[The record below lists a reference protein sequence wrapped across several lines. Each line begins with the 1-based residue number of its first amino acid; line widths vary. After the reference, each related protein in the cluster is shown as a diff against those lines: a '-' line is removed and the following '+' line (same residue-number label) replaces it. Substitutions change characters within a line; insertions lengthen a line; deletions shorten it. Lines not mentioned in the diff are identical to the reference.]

1 MNLTIN
7 RDKCDMTVHP
17 VTIWDKYVHTFLAYP
32 FTLKK
37 KANIWI
43 MSTTYN
49 IYFFFNRPTKLTLL
63 LKCNKN

>member
-37 KANIWI
+37 KSKY
-43 MSTTYN
+43 MDYV
-49 IYFFFNRPTKLTLL
+49 YHL
-63 LKCNKN
+63 